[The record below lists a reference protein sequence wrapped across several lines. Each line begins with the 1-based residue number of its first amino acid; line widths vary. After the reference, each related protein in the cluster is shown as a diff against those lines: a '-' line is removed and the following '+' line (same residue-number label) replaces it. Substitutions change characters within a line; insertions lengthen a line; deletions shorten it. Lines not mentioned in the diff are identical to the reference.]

1 MAVRQV
7 GGVQVG
13 RARKEKGKVAF
24 TELVMKIVLV
34 CMCGKA
40 SDNLSIVLGARCSVD
55 AGVLSYFLEITVC
68 QVFRNSTDTVKCVL
82 SAFVLFFLN
91 AVTF

>member
-34 CMCGKA
+34 CMCCKA

-55 AGVLSYFLEITVC
+55 AGVLS
-68 QVFRNSTDTVKCVL
+68 
-82 SAFVLFFLN
+82 
-91 AVTF
+91 